1 MEASQTDSFHSELLA
16 SLEASGATT
25 APDAYRIERALKE
38 SDFEKTQ
45 LVYIRT
51 LDGGEL
57 GPYVRKLI
65 DKQAG
70 LGGTYRLLM
79 DAQLKGK
86 RLQHIPRIV
95 RLNEGEEV
103 DGGQTLEVVM
113 EYVNGPSVREIVEIG
128 AREQGH
134 TTAGRLLP
142 SVCDAVSELHEQLG
156 SPVIHRDLTPSNII
170 CPEGNLQNPVLID
183 FAISRAWSPEAE
195 SDTTHFGTRAYAP
208 PEQFGFGQ
216 TDVRSDIYALGMLAF
231 FCLTGRDPHPAD
243 RTVSFYDLDI
253 PEPWRRVIEKACE
266 LDPAKR
272 YENVRQLRRACE
284 EAASECGSAH
294 IAQVTA
300 RMREGAAAAQA
311 PERELE
317 QTSTTYEKCDS
328 ESGFDNVAQT
338 RNDDGADAAPRETT
352 DSRVVPTFAGIESN
366 PSANQSAANV
376 ATASPN
382 KSHTSDPA
390 PSKNAESG
398 SAQLTK
404 AKDNPSRP
412 EKRPRFF
419 TFRNILVLAG
429 CAIFIAACVYD
440 FFDPSLNIRASFAT
454 NLFSFLIWGPSIMLT
469 IGFVF
474 LDKRWLF
481 ANVPWFKERTRGRV
495 WRDAF
500 LALLVTTLM
509 WLAVIAIWD

>member
-25 APDAYRIERALKE
+25 APDAYRIECVLKE

-45 LVYIRT
+45 IVYIRT

-79 DAQLKGK
+79 DAQLEGK

-95 RLNEGEEV
+95 RLNEGEKA

-128 AREQGH
+128 TREQGPA
-134 TTAGRLLP
+134 TAGRLLP

-243 RTVSFYDLDI
+243 RTVSFYDPDI

-284 EAASECGSAH
+284 EAASECSSSA
-294 IAQVTA
+294 AQ
-300 RMREGAAAAQA
+300 GAA
-311 PERELE
+311 
-317 QTSTTYEKCDS
+317 K
-328 ESGFDNVAQT
+328 
-338 RNDDGADAAPRETT
+338 
-352 DSRVVPTFAGIESN
+352 
-366 PSANQSAANV
+366 V
-376 ATASPN
+376 ATADPN

-390 PSKNAESG
+390 SSKNAESG
-398 SAQLTK
+398 SAQPTK
-404 AKDNPSRP
+404 ARNNPSRP
-412 EKRPRFF
+412 KKKPRFF

-454 NLFSFLIWGPSIMLT
+454 NLFSFLIWGPSIILT

-481 ANVPWFKERTRGRV
+481 ANVPWFRERTRRRV

-500 LALLVTTLM
+500 LALLATTLM